1 MLQLHLSLFL
11 TRRDSLGKETFH
23 ESMEFFLN
31 FQDADIFHF
40 VKTMVKY
47 YREEHPPISTPK
59 AKENEA
65 IFLRWDRRKIL
76 CRKFLRNFRSGSAVD
91 NLSDIAWEKWIC
103 DSVIL
108 FTENHDR
115 ENFQIPPEFLPIVRR
130 LYDSFLQ
137 PTILRGFVDLINH
150 IAPTVYR
157 CFCFLVDVFELGMDT
172 IFSMH

>member
-1 MLQLHLSLFL
+1 MLLYNDMVQHMLICEYNMLKSCWNYLYFSLFL

-65 IFLRWDRRKIL
+65 IFLR
-76 CRKFLRNFRSGSAVD
+76 
-91 NLSDIAWEKWIC
+91 
-103 DSVIL
+103 
-108 FTENHDR
+108 
-115 ENFQIPPEFLPIVRR
+115 
-130 LYDSFLQ
+130 
-137 PTILRGFVDLINH
+137 
-150 IAPTVYR
+150 
-157 CFCFLVDVFELGMDT
+157 LVDQD
-172 IFSMH
+172 

>member
-1 MLQLHLSLFL
+1 MTHLYDSYVLHKLNRSLVLVDVFLKKVDNASLQRYGPTYAYMWVWDFCSKAFLVNITLRLFL

-65 IFLRWDRRKIL
+65 IFLR
-76 CRKFLRNFRSGSAVD
+76 
-91 NLSDIAWEKWIC
+91 
-103 DSVIL
+103 
-108 FTENHDR
+108 
-115 ENFQIPPEFLPIVRR
+115 
-130 LYDSFLQ
+130 
-137 PTILRGFVDLINH
+137 
-150 IAPTVYR
+150 
-157 CFCFLVDVFELGMDT
+157 
-172 IFSMH
+172 

>member
-1 MLQLHLSLFL
+1 MFSFVHVNINLDLSLFL

-65 IFLRWDRRKIL
+65 IFLR
-76 CRKFLRNFRSGSAVD
+76 
-91 NLSDIAWEKWIC
+91 
-103 DSVIL
+103 
-108 FTENHDR
+108 
-115 ENFQIPPEFLPIVRR
+115 
-130 LYDSFLQ
+130 
-137 PTILRGFVDLINH
+137 
-150 IAPTVYR
+150 
-157 CFCFLVDVFELGMDT
+157 
-172 IFSMH
+172 